1 MEIGMSECY
10 IVALVVGMV
19 ARGGEVAG
27 GIVPI
32 LGPVLGALVGTGAGS
47 WAGICARLLVSRRG

>member
-1 MEIGMSECY
+1 MSECY